1 MRYGK
6 ITRQVVQLQARS
18 IAVVEAPV
26 QLSKH
31 DLAQLDAEA
40 LAALSPGQLQRLSL
54 KLLSDLK
61 LAHERLDQ
69 SPHNSSRPPSSQAP
83 WERAGGD
90 RRDAAD
96 QDPSEPASPA
106 PSPDSSAAGA
116 DAAADAPAD
125 TTEASPNAASAT
137 PPSPADEDP
146 APKRPGQRPGAPGH
160 GRTQTFAI
168 THVVEHHPTHCARC
182 GTPLQDAAPGACHQ
196 AHLVL
201 DLCDLG
207 EERIGLELF
216 ETKHAYHERTCG
228 CGHVTR
234 AEPGHTPGDQD
245 WGVALSERHLV
256 GPRLLSLICALSTR
270 MRLSRRRIQEFLG
283 DWLSLELSIATI
295 NQCVHEAARALEPVV
310 DEQLLEEARASGLLH
325 ADETSWFEAG
335 KLVWLWVFT
344 SATTTVFTIGARSKA
359 VLTRM
364 LGPLFNGW
372 LMSDGY
378 WAYRDLDNR
387 LRCLAHVQRKARGL
401 EESLDRQGRA
411 FGEAVNASLKAV
423 MKGVYAAR
431 EGPPPTDLRQQHAEQ
446 LNALWRLCLTHV
458 DAAHEKTRALA
469 RELLNDFDTFWV
481 TLDHPELPLTNND
494 AERALRHW
502 VIARR
507 ISQGTRTAQGSR
519 TVAVLASVIETCR
532 SIRGGLND
540 YRLAGGGNGQAL
552 GAQAADRHPGATSD
566 RQEHRALSAAD
577 RQSLGKVIQ
586 TILGD

>member
-1 MRYGK
+1 
-6 ITRQVVQLQARS
+6 
-18 IAVVEAPV
+18 V

-31 DLAQLDAEA
+31 DLSQLDADA
-40 LAALSPGQLQRLSL
+40 LAALSHTQLQGLSE
-54 KLLSDLK
+54 KLLADLK

-69 SPHNSSRPPSSQAP
+69 RPHNSSRPPSSQAP
-83 WERAGGD
+83 WERSGGD
-90 RRDAAD
+90 HSDAAD
-96 QDPSEPASPA
+96 QAPSEPASPV
-106 PSPDSSAAGA
+106 PSPESSAARADDDADPPAETA
-116 DAAADAPAD
+116 DA
-125 TTEASPNAASAT
+125 SQT
-137 PPSPADEDP
+137 PPSDSTPSTADEGT

-168 THVVEHHPTHCARC
+168 TRVVEHHPTHCARC
-182 GTPLQDAAPGACHQ
+182 GSDLQDTAPGACHQ
-196 AHLVL
+196 AHRVL
-201 DLCDLG
+201 DLGDLG
-207 EERIGLELF
+207 EERVGLELIQ
-216 ETKHAYHERTCG
+216 TKHAYHERTCG
-228 CGHVTR
+228 CAHVTR
-234 AEPGHTPGDQD
+234 AEPDHTPADEA

-256 GPRLLSLICALSTR
+256 GPRLLSFICALSTR
-270 MRLSRRRIQEFLG
+270 MHLSRRRIQEFLG

-295 NQCVHEAARALEPVV
+295 NQCIHEAARALEPVV
-310 DEQLLEEARASGLLH
+310 EEQLLQQARDSGLLH

-359 VLTRM
+359 VLM
-364 LGPLFNGW
+364 SVLGPLFNGW

-378 WAYRDLDNR
+378 WAYRDYDNR

-411 FGEAVNASLKAV
+411 FGEALNACLKAV
-423 MKGVYAAR
+423 MDSVYAAR

-446 LNALWRLCLTHV
+446 LNALWRLCLAHV

-481 TLDHPELPLTNND
+481 TLDHPELPLTNNE

-532 SIRGGLND
+532 KRGLSPWD
-540 YRLAGGGNGQAL
+540 FI
-552 GAQAADRHPGATSD
+552 AQAVTER
-566 RQEHRALSAAD
+566 RRAQPAPQLPAAA
-577 RQSLGKVIQ
+577 
-586 TILGD
+586 